1 MKSSRWGALA
11 LCAAS
16 LVFAWGTAQALDA
29 QANGYPN
36 RVVRLISPFAAGGAT
51 DVLARVIAQKLNE
64 AWKQSVIVE
73 NKSGGGGLIGAMAVA
88 RADPDG
94 YTLLLGSVGPIEV
107 LPGIMKKMPYDSE
120 KDLAPVAVLV
130 NVENVLVVHKN
141 VPARS
146 AAELVAYA
154 KKNPGV
160 LHFGSSGV
168 ATTAHLAG
176 EVFKQQAGVDLVH
189 VPYRGGAPAATALLG
204 GEVDMI
210 FSSIPAALPH
220 IRSGRLRALGVTGEK
235 PLDTLPGVRPIKEQ
249 GLPNYRVRSWYGL
262 LASGGTPPA
271 IVNKIHAEV
280 GRILA
285 APEVQATLR
294 EQGWTTAHVPV
305 ADMAKQI
312 RSGIREWKVVTERA
326 GIRME

>member
-1 MKSSRWGALA
+1 MKPNKWSALA

-16 LVFAWGTAQALDA
+16 LPFVCGTVQAQDA

-36 RVVRLISPFAAGGAT
+36 RVVKVISPFAAGGAT

-64 AWKQSVIVE
+64 AWKQSVVVE
-73 NKSGGGGLIGAMAVA
+73 NKSGGGGLIAATAVA

-107 LPGIMKKMPYDSE
+107 LPSIMKKMPYDSE
-120 KDLAPVAVLV
+120 KDLAPVAILV
-130 NVENVLVVHKN
+130 NVENVLVVHQN
-141 VPARS
+141 VPVRS
-146 AAELVAYA
+146 VAELIAYA
-154 KKNPGV
+154 KKNPGT
-160 LHFGSSGV
+160 LHFGSSGI
-168 ATTAHLAG
+168 ATTGHLAG
-176 EVFKQQAGVDLVH
+176 EVFKQQAGVDMVH

-210 FSSIPAALPH
+210 FSSIPPALQH
-220 IRSGRLRALGVTGEK
+220 IKSGRLRALGVTGEK
-235 PLDTLPGVRPIKEQ
+235 PLDALPGVRPIKEQ
-249 GLPNYRVRSWYGL
+249 GLPNYKVRAWYGL
-262 LASGGTPPA
+262 LAPGGTPPA
-271 IVNKIHAEV
+271 VVNRIHAEL

-285 APEVQATLR
+285 LPEVQATLR

-326 GIRME
+326 GIKPE